1 MKCPYCISE
10 ISDEAVVC
18 AHCGRDLYLLKP
30 LQAKVEALEKRVQE
44 LEAGTETTAA
54 VVESAAVPERSPE
67 PEPPLTPGQAAAELV
82 LLWGVPLVLLL
93 LAHVLITVVYDANT
107 LWLRI
112 VSLLIP
118 LPFGLA
124 LMGRRWRHFGVWS
137 AAAFAMAAC
146 AVLGMSWITGLVDQT
161 PVLPQDKRE
170 WKEFIEYAASV
181 GFSFMT
187 GMVLG
192 RMRWQRR
199 QTALDIEKARG
210 LVVKIARMVATGQES
225 AEKIQSTVKKLN
237 DLGGSLAAAGTTAAA
252 AYTGL
257 QGFFGG

>member
-1 MKCPYCISE
+1 MKCPYCTSE
-10 ISDEAVVC
+10 IGDEAVAC
-18 AHCGRDLYLLKP
+18 PHCTRDLYLIKP
-30 LQAKVEALEKRVQE
+30 LQAKVEALEKRVRE
-44 LEAGTETTAA
+44 LEQGAPAATA
-54 VVESAAVPERSPE
+54 AAVPEAPE
-67 PEPPLTPGQAAAELV
+67 ESAPPPRPPSTAESV
-82 LLWGVPLVLLL
+82 LLWGLPLVLLL
-93 LAHVLITVVYDANT
+93 LAHVLITVIYDANT

-124 LMGRRWRHFGVWS
+124 LMGRQRRHFGFWS
-137 AAAFAMAAC
+137 LAAFAMAAC

-170 WKEFIEYAASV
+170 WKEFVEYAASV

-199 QTALDIEKARG
+199 QAALDIEKARG
-210 LVVKIARMVATGQES
+210 LALKIARMVASGQES
-225 AEKIQSTVKKLN
+225 AEKIQGTVKKLN
-237 DLGGSLAAAGTTAAA
+237 ELGGSLAAAGTTVAA

>member
-1 MKCPYCISE
+1 MKCPYCSSE
-10 ISDEAVVC
+10 IADEAVVC
-18 AHCGRDLYLLKP
+18 PHCTRDLYLIKP
-30 LQAKVEALEKRVQE
+30 LQAKVEALEQRVRE
-44 LEAGTETTAA
+44 LEQGPPATAA
-54 VVESAAVPERSPE
+54 AALPPAEDAAPPPAPPSAAEAVM
-67 PEPPLTPGQAAAELV
+67 
-82 LLWGVPLVLLL
+82 LWGLPLGLLL
-93 LAHVLITVVYDANT
+93 LAHVLITVIYDANT

-124 LMGRRWRHFGVWS
+124 LMGRQWRHFGFWTL
-137 AAAFAMAAC
+137 AAFVMAAC
-146 AVLGMSWITGLVDQT
+146 AVLGMSWVTGLVDQT
-161 PVLPQDKRE
+161 PVLPQDRRE
-170 WKEFIEYAASV
+170 WKEFVEYAASV

-199 QTALDIEKARG
+199 QAVLDIEKARG
-210 LVVKIARMVATGQES
+210 LALKIARMVATGQES

-237 DLGGSLAAAGTTAAA
+237 ELGGSLAAAGTTMAA

>member
-1 MKCPYCISE
+1 MKCPYCSSE
-10 ISDEAVVC
+10 VADEAVVC
-18 AHCGRDLYLLKP
+18 PHCTRDLYLIKP
-30 LQAKVEALEKRVQE
+30 LQAKVEALEKRVRE
-44 LEAGTETTAA
+44 LEQGAPAA
-54 VVESAAVPERSPE
+54 V
-67 PEPPLTPGQAAAELV
+67 AAAPPPAEDAAPPPAPPSVAEPV
-82 LLWGVPLVLLL
+82 LLWGLPLALLL
-93 LAHVLITVVYDANT
+93 LAHVLITVIYDANT

-137 AAAFAMAAC
+137 LAAFVMAAC
-146 AVLGMSWITGLVDQT
+146 AVLGMSGITGLVDQT
-161 PVLPQDKRE
+161 AVLPQDRRE
-170 WKEFIEYAASV
+170 WKEFVEYAASV

-199 QTALDIEKARG
+199 QAALDIEKARG
-210 LVVKIARMVATGQES
+210 LALKIARMVATGQES
-225 AEKIQSTVKKLN
+225 AEKIQGTVKKLN
-237 DLGGSLAAAGTTAAA
+237 ELGGSLAAAGTTVAA

>member
-1 MKCPYCISE
+1 MKCPYCTSE
-10 ISDEAVVC
+10 IADAALAC
-18 AHCGRDLYLLKP
+18 PHCTRDLYLIKP
-30 LQAKVEALEKRVQE
+30 LQEKVAALEKRLQE
-44 LEAGTETTAA
+44 LEAGAA
-54 VVESAAVPERSPE
+54 GPAAAVPAAAPE
-67 PEPPLTPGQAAAELV
+67 PAAEPPLTAAQSAAELL
-82 LLWGVPLVLLL
+82 LLWGLPLALLL
-93 LAHVLITVVYDANT
+93 LAHILITVVYDANT
-107 LWLRI
+107 LWLRV

-124 LMGRRWRHFGVWS
+124 LMGRRWRHFGLWS

-146 AVLGMSWITGLVDQT
+146 AVLGMSWITGLVDHT

-187 GMVLG
+187 GMVFG

-199 QTALDIEKARG
+199 QAALDIEKARG
-210 LVVKIARMVATGQES
+210 LVVKIARMVVTGQES
-225 AEKIQSTVKKLN
+225 AEKIQGTVKKLN
-237 DLGGSLAAAGTTAAA
+237 ELGGSLAAAGTTVAA